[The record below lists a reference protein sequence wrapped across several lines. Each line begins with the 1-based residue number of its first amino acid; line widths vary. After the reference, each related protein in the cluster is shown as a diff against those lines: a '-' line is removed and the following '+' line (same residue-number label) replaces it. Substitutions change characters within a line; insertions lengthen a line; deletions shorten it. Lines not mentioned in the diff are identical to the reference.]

1 MNDSPNDR
9 LVLPG
14 ELLGTAE
21 EFVPGRGTY
30 EDGGRIY
37 AALLGHARVDPK
49 DRAVRVEA
57 LNAVPEIKEGD
68 LVFARVD
75 EVKSAMAVCTIIAVG
90 SSKRTVP
97 GAPEGTVHISKAKD
111 GYTDTLAD
119 EFQPGD
125 VIQARVLQTGSS
137 IKLST
142 ATLELGVVSA
152 RCQVCHAILTTTGKE
167 LTCPRCGHRER
178 RKLAGVEGS
187 GGPTSS
193 GPPPDRDRRRER
205 DHGGRHR
212 R

>member
-1 MNDSPNDR
+1 M
-9 LVLPG
+9 
-14 ELLGTAE
+14 LGTAE

-30 EDGGRIY
+30 EDSGRIY
-37 AALLGHARVDPK
+37 AALLGHARVDPS

-57 LNAVPEIKEGD
+57 INAIPEVKEGD
-68 LVFARVD
+68 LVYARVD

-90 SSKRTVP
+90 SNKRTVP

-111 GYTDTLAD
+111 GYTETLGD

-125 VIQARVLQTGSS
+125 IVLARVLQTGSS
-137 IKLST
+137 VKLST
-142 ATLELGVVSA
+142 QSLELGVVSA
-152 RCQVCHAILTTTGKE
+152 RCQVCHALLAPTGKD
-167 LTCPRCGHRER
+167 LTCPRCGNRER

-193 GPPPDRDRRRER
+193 GPPPGARREHGGR